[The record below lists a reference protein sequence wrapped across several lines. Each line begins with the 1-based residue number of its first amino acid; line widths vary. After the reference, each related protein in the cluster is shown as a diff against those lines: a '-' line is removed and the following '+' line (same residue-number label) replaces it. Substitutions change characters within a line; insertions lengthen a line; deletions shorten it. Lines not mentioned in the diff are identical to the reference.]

1 MEYKILMEQLA
12 KVSGNEF
19 LTALIDVLTSA
30 NNGEESKERE
40 FHDLLLLELLQVR
53 IRQVRAEEG
62 KIVKCLIDVYRAC
75 TSLKK
80 RNVAIEILTE
90 IDEGKL
96 GEWLN
101 EDEMLLVATY
111 KETL

>member
-1 MEYKILMEQLA
+1 MEQLI
-12 KVSGNEF
+12 KFTGSEF
-19 LTALIDVLTSA
+19 LSVLIDVLTSG

-53 IRQVRAEEG
+53 IRQEKAEED
-62 KIVKCLIDVYRAC
+62 KIAKCLIEIYRAS

-80 RNVAIEILTE
+80 RNMTIEILTE
-90 IDEGKL
+90 IEEGKL
-96 GEWLN
+96 TEWLN
-101 EDEMLLVATY
+101 EDEILLVTTY